1 MRQEFRIATKRTALA
16 RSEGRCEAIGH
27 RYGLLPG
34 MRCRASIS
42 HWRVQYDHYPRGAH
56 DPHPETRSIDNC
68 VATCPACN
76 AWAAHHTDTPREAKM
91 KRVQANVG
99 RLAMQLDRP
108 VKKPGSIRGRG
119 FDKSRTRAFD
129 GTVKERS

>member
-1 MRQEFRIATKRTALA
+1 MRHEFTTTTKRTALA
-16 RSEGRCEAIGH
+16 RSEGRCEAVGR

-56 DPHPETRSIDNC
+56 DPHPETRSIGNC
-68 VATCPACN
+68 VACCPACN
-76 AWAAHHTDTPREAKM
+76 QWANHHEDTPREAKM

-99 RLAMQLDRP
+99 RRAMQLDRP
-108 VKKPGSIRGRG
+108 AKTPGSIRGRG
-119 FDKSRTRAFD
+119 FDKSRSRKFN
-129 GTVKERS
+129 GEVVRR